1 MWTVKKKFLYVLYR
15 LTAAWLP
22 ISQRSSISKKIRV
35 FWARRIA
42 TKVGTNVNIERNA
55 VFGPLLEIGND
66 SGVGINC
73 EMYGPVIIG
82 ENVMM
87 GPEVVVYTSGHK
99 HDRIDIPMGKQGDDG
114 VKPVMIGNDV
124 WIGRRAII
132 MPGVKIGDGCII
144 GAAAVI
150 TKDIPD
156 YSVAVGSPA
165 KVVKSRLNI
174 NENIEQKVID

>member
-1 MWTVKKKFLYVLYR
+1 MWTVKKKILYILYR

-22 ISQRSSISKKIRV
+22 ISQRSLTAKKMRA

-42 TKVGTNVNIERNA
+42 TKVGTNVNIERKA
-55 VFGPLLEIGND
+55 VFGPLLQINNN

-73 EMYGPVIIG
+73 EIYGPVTIG

-87 GPEVVVYTSGHK
+87 GPEVIIYTSGHK
-99 HDRIDIPMGKQGDDG
+99 HDRTDIPMVKQGGDA
-114 VKPVMIGNDV
+114 VKPVTIGNDV

-132 MPGVKIGDGCII
+132 MPGVKIGNGCII
-144 GAAAVI
+144 GAAAVV

-156 YSVAVGSPA
+156 YCVAVGVPA
-165 KVVKSRLNI
+165 KVVKSRLDHSESI
-174 NENIEQKVID
+174 GK